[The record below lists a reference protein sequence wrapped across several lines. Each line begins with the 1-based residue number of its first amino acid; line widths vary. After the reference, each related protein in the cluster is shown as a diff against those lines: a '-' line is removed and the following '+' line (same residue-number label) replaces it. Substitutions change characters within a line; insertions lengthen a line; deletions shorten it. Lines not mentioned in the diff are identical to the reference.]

1 MLTSHTINAGAWTWT
16 SCSAS
21 CTPPGSK
28 IRRFEGS
35 KEYKIQGAVQ
45 PVLLLESWSSTSTST
60 STWLAN
66 HSIFNMHTT
75 STLDDESRH
84 STIQYN
90 TIQYNT
96 IQYNTIID
104 GTRTRTTTPSIQLFE
119 FDIFSFYDLQSTIAQ
134 AASNIWFRMVVSRPY

>member
-45 PVLLLESWSSTSTST
+45 PVLLLESWSSTSTRT

-90 TIQYNT
+90 TIQYNNLT
-96 IQYNTIID
+96 
-104 GTRTRTTTPSIQLFE
+104 GREREPRRPRSSCLSSIYSRSM
-119 FDIFSFYDLQSTIAQ
+119 IYDLQSTIAP
-134 AASNIWFRMVVSRPY
+134 AASNIRFRMVVILC